1 MKLLFF
7 IAAGGAFGAIG
18 RYEVMATVGQINGAV
33 FPYGT
38 ILVNVGGSLAL
49 GAAVELMALIW
60 SPSEEIKAFF
70 VVGLL
75 GAFTT
80 FSAFSL
86 DVVVL
91 LKREELFFAALYVVV
106 SVVLSVAAF
115 FLATIAFRHIFT

>member
-1 MKLLFF
+1 M
-7 IAAGGAFGAIG
+7 
-18 RYEVMATVGQINGAV
+18 
-33 FPYGT
+33 
-38 ILVNVGGSLAL
+38 NVGGSFAL

-106 SVVLSVAAF
+106 SVVFSVAAF

>member
-1 MKLLFF
+1 MKLLLF

-18 RYEVMATVGQINGAV
+18 RYAVMATVAQINGVV

-38 ILVNVGGSLAL
+38 VLVNVGGSFAL
-49 GAAVELMALIW
+49 GAALELMALIW
-60 SPSEEIKAFF
+60 SPSEEIRAFF